1 MKKKILSKNI
11 YCFINARITIFKIHV
26 LWCAIIM
33 DFSSHIWDFYKYR
46 TTLNWSTEASFKYFY
61 ARPKYVI
68 RDIVI
73 YCCLNL
79 QTRSC
84 IQQAQKQPFL
94 NFEFCKICAFLCLLC
109 AQYYVRQYIY
119 MSCKT
124 YFGLVKKYL
133 KPFVVEYLKV

>member
-1 MKKKILSKNI
+1 MKKRKNFAKNWLA
-11 YCFINARITIFKIHV
+11 YKGQNH
-26 LWCAIIM
+26 
-33 DFSSHIWDFYKYR
+33 DFQNPCSVVCLFHPFSPHIWDFCKYGR
-46 TTLNWSTEASFKYFY
+46 TLKWSTEASFKYFY
-61 ARPKYVI
+61 TRPKYVI

-79 QTRSC
+79 RTRSC
-84 IQQAQKQPFL
+84 TKQAQKLPYL
-94 NFEFCKICAFLCLLC
+94 NFEFCKIFAFLCLLC

-133 KPFVVEYLKV
+133 KLFVINYFKV